1 MNENLQ
7 KTTPAPIEW
16 NGQIVITTAQL
27 AEVYGTTAKNI
38 RKNFQQNKDRFQAG
52 KHYVLLTGDELR
64 EFKHETLENG
74 LVENSEVTEIPFV
87 GKKVNQL
94 YLWTRRGASRHCK
107 ILGTDKAWEQ
117 FDYLEENYFDRGPAK
132 LVLTTEQQIQLLAQG
147 NVELSKRIDTVQSKT
162 ETLEE
167 RFNHFEKDLPLFPH
181 EADSVSATVK
191 KRVVE
196 VLGGKDSNAYHNRS
210 ISQKAFIDAYRNL
223 KRNFDVSTYKSIK
236 RNQIDTALRIAMDYE
251 PPLFLEEQ
259 IRDCNAQIQLNI

>member
-27 AEVYGTTAKNI
+27 AEVYETSKDNI
-38 RKNFQQNKDRFQAG
+38 KKNFANNKNRFEKG
-52 KHYVLLTGDELR
+52 KHYILLTGDELK
-64 EFKHETLENG
+64 EFKNQ
-74 LVENSEVTEIPFV
+74 VTESYLV
-87 GKKVNQL
+87 AKSTSQL
-94 YLWTRRGASRHCK
+94 CLWTRRGASRHCK

-167 RFNHFEKDLPLFPH
+167 RFNHFEQDLPLFPH
-181 EADSVSATVK
+181 EADSVSAAVK

>member
-7 KTTPAPIEW
+7 KTTSSPIEW
-16 NGQIVITTAQL
+16 NGQIVVTTAQL
-27 AEVYGTTAKNI
+27 AEVYETTSKNI
-38 RKNFQQNKDRFQAG
+38 TKNFQRNKDRFEEG
-52 KHYVLLTGDELR
+52 KHYFVLTGDDLK
-64 EFKHETLENG
+64 EFKNRTPERGAVKSNLM
-74 LVENSEVTEIPFV
+74 
-87 GKKVNQL
+87 

-117 FDYLEENYFDRGPAK
+117 FDYLEENYFDQGPAK

-167 RFNHFEKDLPLFPH
+167 RFNHFEQDLPLFPH
-181 EADSVSATVK
+181 EADSVSAAVK

-236 RNQIDTALRIAMDYE
+236 RNQIDTALRIAMEYE

>member
-1 MNENLQ
+1 MSDTTQ
-7 KTTPAPIEW
+7 KTTPVPIEW
-16 NGQIVITTAQL
+16 DGQIVITTAQL
-27 AEVYGTTAKNI
+27 AEVYGTTADNI
-38 RKNFQQNKDRFQAG
+38 NNNFSQNSNRFEAG
-52 KHYVLLTGDELR
+52 KHYILLTGEELR
-64 EFKHETLENG
+64 QFKNLPVING
-74 LVENSEVTEIPFV
+74 VVAKNTSR
-87 GKKVNQL
+87 L

-132 LVLTTEQQIQLLAQG
+132 LPPMTTEQQIQLLAQG

-181 EADSVSATVK
+181 EADSVSNAVK

-196 VLGGKDSNAYHNRS
+196 VLGGKDSNAYHNKS

-236 RNQIDTALRIAMDYE
+236 RNQIDTALRIAMEYE

-259 IRDCNAQIQLNI
+259 IQDCNQRGDNHSQT